1 MRRLTAPLVRG
12 VLALG
17 LLLAALGC
25 GAPERERVTIM
36 VPWSGTEFKA
46 FHSVVEDFEKAN
58 PGIDVA
64 PQVTRAL
71 TQQLDAAVAAETPPD
86 LAVLPSVGAIA
97 KYRGGALR
105 PLGVD
110 TSSFVDPFRLL
121 AMDDGKVYAVPVKAD
136 VKSLVWYDRRL
147 TPKPAGTWSALQGR
161 PETWCLGLES
171 PGATS
176 GWPGADWIADI
187 LLAEEGVETYEDW
200 VSRGGVRWN
209 SAPVREAWETWWG
222 VVEGGSKGATGRGF
236 DEAAV
241 ELVGDRCSLGHGA
254 LSAMAFPPDLMEDER
269 YTYALPS
276 PRQALEVSADF
287 VGKFTRDNPGADRLI
302 AYLAGARA
310 QQTWVN
316 EPGYALSANR
326 RVTTYDNPT
335 QARIA
340 GMLRSGHTLC
350 FSAADAMDPDV
361 SAAFYRAV
369 MEYVNG
375 EDLTK
380 LLKALDRVQEHLG
393 DSPRPTPLC
402 GAPNQA

>member
-1 MRRLTAPLVRG
+1 MKRLTAPLVRCA
-12 VLALG
+12 LALG

-46 FHSVVEDFEKAN
+46 FYSVIEAFEEAN

-71 TQQLDAAVAAETPPD
+71 TQQLDAAVAAEAPPD

-110 TSSFVDPFRLL
+110 TSSFVDPFRRL

-147 TPKPAGTWSALQGR
+147 TPKPAGTWSALQKR

-187 LLAEEGVETYEDW
+187 LLAEEGVAAYENWISGD
-200 VSRGGVRWN
+200 GVTWN
-209 SAPVREAWETWWG
+209 SPPVREAWERWWG
-222 VVEGGSKGATGRGF
+222 LVEGSEGATAREF

-241 ELVGDRCSLGHGA
+241 ELVRNRCSLGHGA
-254 LSAMAFPPDLMEDER
+254 LSAMAFPADLMKDER
-269 YTYALPS
+269 YTYALPA

-302 AYLAGARA
+302 AYLAGAKA

-326 RVTTYDNPT
+326 QVTTYGNRT

-375 EDLTK
+375 EDLTG
-380 LLKALDRVQEHLG
+380 LLKALDQVQQHLG

-402 GAPNQA
+402 GTPNQA